1 MNQTQVQQQNQQVV
15 KEVES
20 IQYIDPQRF
29 DDDCEMHSNSVYANT
44 FYTVNNFDQ
53 ENEEFD
59 VSDVE
64 QELPVEVVYSAI
76 NDEDEQELPVEDVY
90 SAINDEDEQELP
102 VEDVYS
108 AINDEDE
115 QELSAD
121 NENSSIHESFQ
132 QELPADNVNSSIRES
147 DQQELPIYAL
157 PEPPELI
164 AKPTKP
170 QYYVL
175 TSKAS
180 IAAKKKFLEE
190 KQAAVIARE
199 VEMATG
205 RPDPG
210 LPG

>member
-64 QELPVEVVYSAI
+64 QELPVEV
-76 NDEDEQELPVEDVY
+76 VY